1 MQHGARRGSEKEII
15 AMLDAVDDALSDLV
29 DILPSATA
37 SDSRHLP
44 AIHLH
49 PAVERR
55 MAAARPRLVRLARLQ
70 GVAEEGAE
78 DVVQETLLEA
88 WRSLDALR
96 SPDRFDAWLDGICRN
111 RCRRWARTHADQ
123 AAPAQPL
130 AD

>member
-70 GVAEEGAE
+70 GGAEGGAE
-78 DVVQETLLEA
+78 DVVQGTLLEA
-88 WRSLDALR
+88 WRALDALR
-96 SPDRFDAWLDGICRN
+96 PPGRFCAWRGGVCRDVRR
-111 RCRRWARTHADQ
+111 RCA
-123 AAPAQPL
+123 
-130 AD
+130 